1 MAELNGTAAF
11 EVEFLQ
17 AIREDAYNRGYI
29 MGVYSVLLAIAN
41 DGTEATLKD
50 AEDFV
55 FRCIVDDKA
64 LTDELEKK
72 LAKARAKNNEGN

>member
-17 AIREDAYNRGYI
+17 ELREDAYHRGYI

-41 DGTEATLKD
+41 DGTEAALKF

-55 FRCIVDDKA
+55 FKCIIDDRE
-64 LTDELEKK
+64 LTDK
-72 LAKARAKNNEGN
+72 LYREIAAARARKNDN

>member
-17 AIREDAYNRGYI
+17 AVRENAYNRGYI
-29 MGVYSVLLAIAN
+29 VGIYSVLLGIAN
-41 DGTEATLKD
+41 EGTETTLRN

-55 FRCIVDDKA
+55 FKCVIADKA
-64 LTDELEKK
+64 LYDELEKK
-72 LAKARAKNNEGN
+72 LAAARARKNDN

>member
-17 AIREDAYNRGYI
+17 AVREDAYHRGYN
-29 MGVYSVLLAIAN
+29 MGVYSLLLAIAN
-41 DGTEATLKD
+41 DGTEAALKD

-55 FRCIVDDKA
+55 FKCIIDDKA
-64 LTDELEKK
+64 LYDELEKK
-72 LAKARAKNNEGN
+72 LAKARAKNDN

>member
-17 AIREDAYNRGYI
+17 SIRDDAYNRGYI

-41 DGTEATLKD
+41 DGTEAALKY

-64 LTDELEKK
+64 LNDELEKE
-72 LAKARAKNNEGN
+72 LAKARARKNDN

>member
-11 EVEFLQ
+11 EMEFLQ
-17 AIREDAYNRGYI
+17 GLREDAYHRGYI

-41 DGTEATLKD
+41 DGTEAALKF

-55 FRCIVDDKA
+55 FKCIIDDKA
-64 LTDELEKK
+64 LVDELEKE
-72 LAKARAKNNEGN
+72 LATARARKNDN